1 MGLDQTGWKRLRLPE
16 VCIGAATDL
25 SRIPIVLDLISQT
38 LQQETRAG
46 IAKPIRLDS
55 IQVLKDRL

>member
-16 VCIGAATDL
+16 VGIGAATDL